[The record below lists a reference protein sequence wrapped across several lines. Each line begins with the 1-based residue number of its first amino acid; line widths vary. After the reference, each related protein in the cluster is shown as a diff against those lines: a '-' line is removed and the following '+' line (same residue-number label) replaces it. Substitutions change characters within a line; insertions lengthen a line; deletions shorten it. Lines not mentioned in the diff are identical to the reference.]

1 MLQSLK
7 TLRASLRE
15 NGRIAVIAVLFVA
28 MGAVCE
34 CILPFVMAKLIDSS
48 GVDWR
53 DIAVYG
59 AALAVLAAAAL
70 VFGVFAGRWSAKAS
84 AGFAAN
90 LREDL
95 FVRVQGFSFSGIDK
109 FSAASLVTRMTTDIT
124 NVQNAFNM
132 IICAAVRVPVMM
144 VFSVVMS
151 FVISPHLAWIF
162 LACVPVLGGIIVFI
176 VSRATPVFN
185 RVFKKYDALNE
196 SVNENVRAIRVVK
209 TYVREDYENE
219 KFARA
224 ADDVCRDFV
233 RAERIVAW
241 NTPLMNF
248 FVFLCYVLISALG
261 ALIITGTLGWGTLTT
276 GELSS
281 LISYGISI
289 LAALMML
296 GMIIVMITMSIASAN
311 RIAEVLCEESSLTSP
326 PDGAVLFRDGSVD
339 FDDVSFRYAA
349 DAERDVLE
357 HIDLHIASGETL
369 GILGGTGSA
378 KSSLV
383 SLISRLYDATG
394 GSVKVGGRDV
404 REYDPDA
411 LRGAV
416 AVVLQDTNLF
426 TGTVK
431 ENIRYGRQSATD
443 EEVVAAAKTANAYD
457 FIVKLPQGFDT
468 VLTGDGANLSQG
480 QRQLLSIAR
489 AAVADTPVLILDE
502 ATSSIDTRTEKI
514 VQAGTDR
521 LMEGRTTFVIAH
533 RLSTVRS
540 SDCILVLDHGRVVE
554 QGSHEE
560 LIARRGAYYRLYTGA
575 AELG

>member
-1 MLQSLK
+1 M
-7 TLRASLRE
+7 
-15 NGRIAVIAVLFVA
+15 
-28 MGAVCE
+28 
-34 CILPFVMAKLIDSS
+34 
-48 GVDWR
+48 
-53 DIAVYG
+53 
-59 AALAVLAAAAL
+59 
-70 VFGVFAGRWSAKAS
+70 
-84 AGFAAN
+84 
-90 LREDL
+90 
-95 FVRVQGFSFSGIDK
+95 
-109 FSAASLVTRMTTDIT
+109 
-124 NVQNAFNM
+124 
-132 IICAAVRVPVMM
+132 
-144 VFSVVMS
+144 
-151 FVISPHLAWIF
+151 
-162 LACVPVLGGIIVFI
+162 
-176 VSRATPVFN
+176 
-185 RVFKKYDALNE
+185 
-196 SVNENVRAIRVVK
+196 
-209 TYVREDYENE
+209 
-219 KFARA
+219 
-224 ADDVCRDFV
+224 
-233 RAERIVAW
+233 
-241 NTPLMNF
+241 
-248 FVFLCYVLISALG
+248 
-261 ALIITGTLGWGTLTT
+261 
-276 GELSS
+276 
-281 LISYGISI
+281 
-289 LAALMML
+289 
-296 GMIIVMITMSIASAN
+296 
-311 RIAEVLCEESSLTSP
+311 
-326 PDGAVLFRDGSVD
+326 D

-357 HIDLHIASGETL
+357 HIDLHVASGETL

-404 REYDPDA
+404 REYDLDA

>member
-1 MLQSLK
+1 M
-7 TLRASLRE
+7 
-15 NGRIAVIAVLFVA
+15 
-28 MGAVCE
+28 C
-34 CILPFVMAKLIDSS
+34 
-48 GVDWR
+48 
-53 DIAVYG
+53 
-59 AALAVLAAAAL
+59 
-70 VFGVFAGRWSAKAS
+70 
-84 AGFAAN
+84 
-90 LREDL
+90 
-95 FVRVQGFSFSGIDK
+95 
-109 FSAASLVTRMTTDIT
+109 
-124 NVQNAFNM
+124 
-132 IICAAVRVPVMM
+132 
-144 VFSVVMS
+144 
-151 FVISPHLAWIF
+151 H
-162 LACVPVLGGIIVFI
+162 
-176 VSRATPVFN
+176 
-185 RVFKKYDALNE
+185 
-196 SVNENVRAIRVVK
+196 
-209 TYVREDYENE
+209 
-219 KFARA
+219 
-224 ADDVCRDFV
+224 DFV

-357 HIDLHIASGETL
+357 HIDLHVASGETL

-404 REYDPDA
+404 REYDLDA

-443 EEVVAAAKTANAYD
+443 EEAVAAAKTANAYD
-457 FIVKLPQGFDT
+457 FIIKLPQGFDT

-560 LIARRGAYYRLYTGA
+560 LIARRVAYYRLYTGA